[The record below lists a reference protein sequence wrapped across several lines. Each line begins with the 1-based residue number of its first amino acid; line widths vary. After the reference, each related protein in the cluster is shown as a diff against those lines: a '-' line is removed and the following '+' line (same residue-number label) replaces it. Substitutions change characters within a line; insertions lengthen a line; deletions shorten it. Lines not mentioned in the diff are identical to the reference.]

1 MMKLS
6 FSSLGNPKLP
16 LEKFTALVKA
26 GGYDAMEVRG
36 RPGEHV
42 HWQDGPDRRKE
53 VRKIFA
59 DAGLELQAVSTYV
72 FMASRD
78 RGGPGQTDT
87 RDEAG
92 NIEELKKWV
101 DLAGDLG
108 AKNVRVFG
116 GGLTAGETHAD
127 ALPRVARIM
136 AAGAKVNP
144 AINVA
149 LESHDVWNTGK
160 LIAGVLAAAKLPN
173 VKCLWDIAGPA
184 HAGESPEDFVKA
196 VPAAKVAYLH
206 VKDYFWIPGAE
217 KTMYGCLLGAGE
229 LPLGRVVSLLKKAK
243 WSGYLN
249 NEWEG
254 VYHPYMPPVEVAI
267 VQGAQ
272 KLRELVAALPA

>member
-16 LEKFTALVKA
+16 LEKFTELVKA

-53 VRKIFA
+53 VRKIFEG
-59 DAGLELQAVSTYV
+59 AGLELQAVSTYV

-78 RGGPGQTDT
+78 RGNAQQTDT

-116 GGLTAGETHAD
+116 GGMTAGETHAD

-136 AAGAKVNP
+136 DAGAQVNP

-160 LIAGVLAAAKLPN
+160 IISAVLAAAKQPN

-184 HAGESPEDFVKA
+184 HANESPDDFLKA
-196 VPAAKVAYLH
+196 VPPAKIAYLH
-206 VKDYFWIPGAE
+206 VKDFFPLPGPE
-217 KTMYGCLLGAGE
+217 HKMYGCLLGAGE
-229 LPLGRVVSLLKKAK
+229 LPLGRVVSLLKKAG

-254 VYHPYMPPVEVAI
+254 VYNPYMPPVEVAI
-267 VQGAQ
+267 PQGAM
-272 KLRELVAALPA
+272 KLRELLAQA

>member
-6 FSSLGNPKLP
+6 FSSLGSPKMP
-16 LEKFTALVKA
+16 IDKFAGLVKA
-26 GGYDAMEVRG
+26 AGYDAMEVRG

-42 HWQDGPDRRKE
+42 HWQDSPQRRQE
-53 VRKIFA
+53 VRKIFS
-59 DAGLELQAVSTYV
+59 DLGLEILSVSTYV

-78 RGGPGQTDT
+78 RGNAQQTDT

-92 NIEELKKWV
+92 NIEELKKFV

-116 GGLTAGETHAD
+116 GAMTAGETHKD

-144 AINVA
+144 GINVC

-160 LIAGVLAAAKLPN
+160 FMAEVLAAAAEPN
-173 VKCLWDIAGPA
+173 CKCLFDIAGPA
-184 HAGESPEDFVKA
+184 HAGEAPQKFLKA
-196 VPAAKVAYLH
+196 VPPEKIAYLH
-206 VKDYFWIPGAE
+206 VKDFFHLPGPE
-217 KTMYGCLLGAGE
+217 PKMYGCFIGAGE
-229 LPLGRVVSLLKKAK
+229 LPVAKVVALLKKAN
-243 WSGYLN
+243 WDGYLN

-254 VYHPYMPPVEVAI
+254 VYHPYMPPVEDAL
-267 VQGAQ
+267 VQGAL
-272 KLRELVAALPA
+272 KLREYLGKQA